1 MPKTPKSKLKA
12 NEKYLAEKTKRL
24 IFKMR
29 VDQDSDII
37 AFFEDQP
44 NKADALR
51 KAVRDAIKKEKN
63 IKKSHKTP

>member
-1 MPKTPKSKLKA
+1 MAKTSKAKLKA
-12 NEKYLAEKTKRL
+12 NEKYLKTKTKRL

-29 VDQDSDII
+29 ISQDADII
-37 AFFEDQP
+37 AFFEEQP

-63 IKKSHKTP
+63 IKNF